1 MKVVEGV
8 KGREGGPRR
17 RCVWPSISRFP
28 EPHLGSQGGPSRPPA
43 PPWIF
48 VVAEQRRW
56 SCGREGGAAGSD
68 DLASTEITSLFVL
81 EILVHT
87 SCLQRVSTRPVCLSE
102 SLLLPPPFALP
113 PPSSFRIPA
122 RPHPPGGGPPSA
134 PRFGPNIHKMS
145 RRNASLVGA
154 FVRELRRPPARR
166 PSYLGTRRSAPRS
179 RNILLENPP
188 SSLTLSSSFSRHA
201 TRREVRDARPCA

>member
-113 PPSSFRIPA
+113 PLLLPDPRPPAPA
-122 RPHPPGGGPPSA
+122 RRRTALRAAFRPQHPQNVP
-134 PRFGPNIHKMS
+134 S
-145 RRNASLVGA
+145 RRLLVGA

>member
-28 EPHLGSQGGPSRPPA
+28 EPHLGSQGGPSRTPA
-43 PPWIF
+43 APWIF

-113 PPSSFRIPA
+113 PLLLPDP
-122 RPHPPGGGPPSA
+122 
-134 PRFGPNIHKMS
+134 
-145 RRNASLVGA
+145 
-154 FVRELRRPPARR
+154 RPPAPARR
-166 PSYLGTRRSAPRS
+166 RTALRAAFRPQHPQNVPSKRLSRGRLCSRAAPPTGPPPVLPGDSAERA
-179 RNILLENPP
+179 
-188 SSLTLSSSFSRHA
+188 SF
-201 TRREVRDARPCA
+201 P

>member
-17 RCVWPSISRFP
+17 RCVWLSISRFP
-28 EPHLGSQGGPSRPPA
+28 EPHLGSQGGPSRTPA
-43 PPWIF
+43 APWIF

-113 PPSSFRIPA
+113 PP
-122 RPHPPGGGPPSA
+122 PPS
-134 PRFGPNIHKMS
+134 GS
-145 RRNASLVGA
+145 
-154 FVRELRRPPARR
+154 PPARTRQEEDR
-166 PSYLGTRRSAPRS
+166 PPRRVSAPTSTKCPVETPLSWAPLFASCAAHRPAARLTWGLGGARLVPVIYYWKTRRP
-179 RNILLENPP
+179 L
-188 SSLTLSSSFSRHA
+188 
-201 TRREVRDARPCA
+201 